1 MRFGRTLCLFLL
13 AGMPL
18 TAVTTGNNATA
29 AVFSCRQHV
38 GDACDCAG
46 RMLGIGWGDGYHASK
61 RSVGQ
66 LGLDFPL
73 LSYAAKKGY
82 QVSLWTKTCQQ
93 KASCSRLYDY
103 FDYFDAECGGNCGGG
118 CEGCEGSWQGSD
130 AALADMQPIEMQP
143 QQPQPSIGE
152 KTVPSLGS
160 PSLQSVAA
168 AMQQSPAS
176 VFRRFAATDTPLAT
190 VPVHPS
196 QPPVS
201 RAGIRLEQNSL
212 GQVYPTLIAPPRA
225 RNPELNQDRG
235 TPALRRLDRTSSP
248 RFGVSSQTTGAKVPK
263 SLRTYSTLDEVNV
276 STAMGAKVPESPRT
290 YSTLDEINVRKAMG
304 AKVPESPRTYS
315 TLDEINVRKAMGAKV
330 PKSPRTYSTLDE
342 INVRKAIENQTR
354 VSAVPTWVMETADE
368 SPGQRS
374 GYAGQHSASSVAPV
388 LELANR
394 PGYSVDN
401 VIRQPDIQR

>member
-18 TAVTTGNNATA
+18 TVVTTGNNATA
-29 AVFSCRQHV
+29 AVFSCGQHV

-66 LGLDFPL
+66 LELDFLL

-82 QVSLWTKTCQQ
+82 QVSLWTKTCLQ

-103 FDYFDAECGGNCGGG
+103 FDAECGGSCGGG
-118 CEGCEGSWQGSD
+118 CEGCEGGCQGSD

-152 KTVPSLGS
+152 KTIPSLGS
-160 PSLQSVAA
+160 PSLQSFAT
-168 AMQQSPAS
+168 AMQQSPAT
-176 VFRRFAATDTPLAT
+176 VFRRFTATDTPLAT

-196 QPPVS
+196 EPLDS
-201 RAGIRLEQNSL
+201 RAGIRLEQNTL

-225 RNPELNQDRG
+225 QNPELNQDRG
-235 TPALRRLDRTSSP
+235 TPALRRLARTSSP

-263 SLRTYSTLDEVNV
+263 SLRTYSTLDE
-276 STAMGAKVPESPRT
+276 
-290 YSTLDEINVRKAMG
+290 INVRKG
-304 AKVPESPRTYS
+304 IK
-315 TLDEINVRKAMGAKV
+315 
-330 PKSPRTYSTLDE
+330 
-342 INVRKAIENQTR
+342 NQNR
-354 VSAVPTWVMETADE
+354 VSAVLTWVMETTDV

-374 GYAGQHSASSVAPV
+374 GYAGQHSPSSVAPV